1 MQAVK
6 FWLIYKKDI
15 EMDWY
20 IPICIK
26 LHQFLLIIKQN
37 KVKIIKDFNY
47 KSWHTPSS
55 KCNAL

>member
-6 FWLIYKKDI
+6 FWLIYKKDK

-26 LHQFLLIIKQN
+26 LHQFQLFIKQN
-37 KVKIIKDFNY
+37 KVRIIKDFNF
-47 KSWHTPSS
+47 TILQMQ
-55 KCNAL
+55 CTLTD